1 LRPLQSCTSSI
12 LDIKLIIKDDIYMKV
27 ISFQGEIGWDLWP
40 SEVRDALSQAN
51 GDDLTIRFSSIGGD
65 IFDGA
70 DIFNILV
77 DHKSDNPGIKMNL
90 ELKGV
95 AASMGSAIAS
105 APVWSDVAV
114 SPITGYMIHN
124 PMTFAIGDYR
134 DMESSAAFLKVATE
148 NYRNVYSKRSGK
160 TADEIQR
167 LMDAETWFFGSDIV
181 AEGFADRVIESGEP
195 AGEDNNRLI
204 MRYKNEFRQMVK
216 NQKQLKQDEGFDSKR
231 AAACFRGVRMKNKT
245 RMVVPD
251 YKPGAKLIDVS
262 WSASAS
268 ETRWRD
274 HVGVQ
279 SNEDLP
285 NDNYSKRFA
294 YFDGEDSEN
303 FGAYKFPHWDYN
315 NQDGEFVNISAVRN
329 GLARIG
335 NSNVPE
341 DDKPRVES
349 LLRRY
354 LDRFNEDGDNG
365 MKAET
370 QIYPGKPG
378 KPKQEVSSM
387 TLDELKKEN
396 PDVYSAVM
404 KIGADEYKAGNDER
418 LKKLAEMKA
427 SDEYKDIPEV
437 VDVIEAAMVSGDSV
451 QATEAKIV
459 AVMMKVLRDPARM
472 AALESPADISGG
484 NGGDET
490 PATHMEA

>member
-1 LRPLQSCTSSI
+1 
-12 LDIKLIIKDDIYMKV
+12 MKV
-27 ISFQGEIGWDLWP
+27 LTFQGEIGWDLLP
-40 SEVRDALSQAN
+40 ESVREALIGAS
-51 GDDLTIRFSSIGGD
+51 GEDITVRFSSIGGD
-65 IFDGA
+65 IFKGS
-70 DIFNILV
+70 DIFNILM
-77 DHKSDNPGIKMNL
+77 DHKSDNPGIRMNL
-90 ELKGV
+90 EIKGV
-95 AASMGSAIAS
+95 AASMGSMIAS
-105 APVWSDVAV
+105 APVWDDIAV
-114 SPITGYMIHN
+114 TSVTGFMIHN
-124 PMTFAIGDYR
+124 PWNIVAGDYR
-134 DMESSAAFLKVATE
+134 TMKENLQFLSTMGDAYKS
-148 NYRNVYSKRSGK
+148 VYINRSGK
-160 TADEIQR
+160 SEAEITK
-167 LMDAETWFFGSDIV
+167 LMDETTWWAGKEIV
-181 AEGFADRVIESGEP
+181 DAGFADRVIESGESKLS
-195 AGEDNNRLI
+195 GDNDRVSLVASFKAQFSA
-204 MRYKNEFRQMVK
+204 MKK
-216 NQKQLKQDEGFDSKR
+216 NQEEIN
-231 AAACFRGVRMKNKT
+231 RGESFNIQKAVAKIRIPNMIK
-245 RMVVPD
+245 MVVPD
-251 YKPGAKLIDVS
+251 YKSGAKLIDVA

-274 HVGVQ
+274 HVGVS

-451 QATEAKIV
+451 QATETKMMA
-459 AVMMKVLRDPARM
+459 AMMKVMKDPARM
-472 AALESPADISGG
+472 AALESPSDISGG